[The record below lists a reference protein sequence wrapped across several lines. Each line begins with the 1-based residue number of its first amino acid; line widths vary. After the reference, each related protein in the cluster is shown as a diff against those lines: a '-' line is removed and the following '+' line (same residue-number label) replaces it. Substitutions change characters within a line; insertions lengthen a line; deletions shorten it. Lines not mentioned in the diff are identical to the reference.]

1 MSEVLGRNYRPGE
14 DIVREGEVGDC
25 MYVIQEG
32 EADVFKR
39 IDGISTLVDSMGT
52 GDLFGEIAILE
63 QTVRSSTVRARTP
76 LKAITLDRSTFL
88 RRVQEDPALAL
99 NVLRVMAGRVRRLDD
114 EIARLKQELSA
125 AQSGPHGQDLH
136 GS

>member
-1 MSEVLGRNYRPGE
+1 MNEVLGRVYQPGE

-32 EADVFKR
+32 EADVLKL
-39 IDGISTLVDSMGT
+39 IDGQTALVDSMGA
-52 GDLFGEIAILE
+52 GDLFGEIAIVE
-63 QTVRSSTVRARTP
+63 QTKRSSTVRARTP
-76 LKAITLDRSTFL
+76 VKAITIDRGTFL

-114 EIARLKQELSA
+114 EIARLKQALETAKAGL
-125 AQSGPHGQDLH
+125 Q
-136 GS
+136 